1 MCVCLYVCDVK
12 VVVVSTCPTARANLD
27 NGCKGPIPPLF
38 VDRGRR
44 TSTLGRSRIDSSFEP
59 QDVLP
64 PLQACAQD
72 IIEMMPRRF
81 VGGYGSGDAAA
92 RDLSIWL
99 TCARN
104 YVAEPSH
111 RLGQLNRKA
120 IRCRLS
126 YAD

>member
-1 MCVCLYVCDVK
+1 MCLYVCDVMA
-12 VVVVSTCPTARANLD
+12 VVVSTRPTARANLE

-38 VDRGRR
+38 LDLGRR
-44 TSTLGRSRIDSSFEP
+44 TSTLERSRIDSSFEP

-92 RDLSIWL
+92 RDSSIL
-99 TCARN
+99 AHLC
-104 YVAEPSH
+104 E
-111 RLGQLNRKA
+111 QL
-120 IRCRLS
+120 RCKTESPLWTAQS
-126 YAD
+126 KSN